1 MIDANGWRMRLRRLL
16 AVDDTWERMP
26 PPGYLRRDA
35 LLAVVIWAVC
45 ALGLELVRSCGALDQ
60 GSVHVPWWH
69 AQVAVAS
76 AALPLVLRRRY
87 PLSTA
92 VYLSAHMFTTGVLA
106 PFVMIQFPMQVLY
119 FFGLFGGMAW
129 GRSRSAAVTTLGF
142 IVVFMFG
149 WLTWQFAVGAGVE
162 GLNAKARHGI
172 FPPVL
177 ANVTYSIL
185 VNIFYFGAAVLGG
198 QLTWRNARQRAE
210 LAEQARALADQSE
223 QLREHA
229 VTAERLRIAR
239 ELHDVV
245 AHHVAVMGIQAGAAR
260 KVLARDPQAAA
271 GALQQVEQSSRE
283 AVGEMRSLLGTLRGR
298 GESESRGPEPGLG
311 DLPRLLD
318 DVRATGLPVSYA
330 AHDDLGIGADGV
342 PPAVALSLYRTVQ
355 EALANVRRHSTAGV
369 ASVVLRLGAAGKGH
383 YAEVEVLDDGRPRT
397 GTAGSGL
404 GLLGMRERVT
414 LHGGEV
420 EVGPRALGGY
430 RVRVR
435 LPIKGVQG

>member
-1 MIDANGWRMRLRRLL
+1 MTDTIARAARLRRFF
-16 AVDDTWERMP
+16 AVDDPWERVP
-26 PPGYLRRDA
+26 ARGYLRRDA
-35 LLAVVIWAVC
+35 VVAVIVWLVC
-45 ALGLELVRSCGALDQ
+45 ALALELARSLGALDHETM
-60 GSVHVPWWH
+60 HVPWWQ
-69 AQVAVAS
+69 AQLAAAT
-76 AALPLVLRRRY
+76 AALPLVLRRRN
-87 PLSTA
+87 PLAIA
-92 VYLSAHMFTTGVLA
+92 VYLSAHMFVTGMTA
-106 PFVMIQFPMQVLY
+106 PLVMIQFPMQMLY

-129 GRSRSAAVTTLGF
+129 ARSRQAAVTTLGF

-149 WLTWQFAVGAGVE
+149 WLTFQFALGAGIQ
-162 GLNAKARHGI
+162 GLDTNARHGI

-177 ANVTYSIL
+177 SNVTYSIL

-198 QLTWRNARQRAE
+198 QLTWRTARQRAE
-210 LAEQARALADQSE
+210 LAEQAQTLATQSE

-260 KVLARDPQAAA
+260 KVLARDPEAAA
-271 GALQQVEQSSRE
+271 AALQQVEQSSRD

-298 GESESRGPEPGLG
+298 ADAPDRGPEPGIA
-311 DLPRLLD
+311 DLPALLD
-318 DVRATGLPVSYA
+318 DVRRSGLEVSYA
-330 AHDDLGIGADGV
+330 AHDDLGVGAVGV

-355 EALANVRRHSTAGV
+355 EALANVRRHSTASA
-369 ASVVLRLGAAGKGH
+369 ASVVLRLARGAKGP
-383 YAEVEVLDDGRPRT
+383 YAEVEVLDDGRPRQ

>member
-1 MIDANGWRMRLRRLL
+1 MSDRSDWRQGLRRFF
-16 AVDDTWERMP
+16 AVDDPWERVP
-26 PPGYLRRDA
+26 PRGYLRRDA
-35 LLAVVIWAVC
+35 VLAVVVWLLC
-45 ALGLELVRSCGALDQ
+45 ALALELVRSVGMLDHATM
-60 GSVHVPWWH
+60 HVPWWQ
-69 AQVAVAS
+69 AQLAAATAS
-76 AALPLVLRRRY
+76 LPLVLRRRY
-87 PLSTA
+87 PLSLA
-92 VYLSAHMFTTGVLA
+92 VYLGAHMFATGMLA
-106 PFVMIQFPMQVLY
+106 SLVMIQFPMQVLY

-129 GRSRSAAVTTLGF
+129 ARSRSAAVTTLGF

-149 WLTWQFAVGAGVE
+149 WLTFQFALGAGAE
-162 GLNAKARHGI
+162 GIDTSSRPGI
-172 FPPVL
+172 FPQIL
-177 ANVTYSIL
+177 SNVTYSIL

-210 LAEQARALADQSE
+210 LAQQARELAEQGE

-260 KVLARDPQAAA
+260 KVLFRDPAAAA
-271 GALQQVEQSSRE
+271 GALQHVEESSRE

-298 GESESRGPEPGLG
+298 SDRQSRGPEPGLG
-311 DLPRLLD
+311 DLPGLLD
-318 DVRATGLPVSYA
+318 DVRATGLEVTYA
-330 AHDDLGIGADGV
+330 AHDDLGVGADGI

-355 EALANVRRHSTAGV
+355 EALANVRRHSTARA
-369 ASVVLRLGAAGKGH
+369 ASVVLRLARGTRGE
-383 YAEVEVLDDGRPRT
+383 YAEVEVLDDGRPLS

-420 EVGPRALGGY
+420 EVGPRAMSGY

-435 LPIKGVQG
+435 LPIDGVRR